1 MVRLIER
8 IEPPPPRSSERQ
20 PQVDC
25 RSQRQSTRKPP
36 RIQPLV
42 FRYVTENTPCQ
53 EVANLRV
60 NMLSATPNDR
70 RAIAPAN
77 SPTSRYPGCDTAAQQ
92 IDAPER
98 NAGTMPSPSYSHC
111 KLNMPLGAML
121 CPIAFATL
129 PPPKLCRPSPISI
142 STSSPQLSHLV
153 ATGETDTVADS
164 DNQPRQSQR
173 SNTQNSCQRQSAAT
187 MMPTKR
193 SHRLH
198 PD

>member
-1 MVRLIER
+1 MARRVTPSGRPQGGWSELRPMLQTATGWFQGQRPGIALGGPGQSPGLTSLPGSPGPETDM
-8 IEPPPPRSSERQ
+8 RS
-20 PQVDC
+20 
-25 RSQRQSTRKPP
+25 
-36 RIQPLV
+36 
-42 FRYVTENTPCQ
+42 
-53 EVANLRV
+53 
-60 NMLSATPNDR
+60 
-70 RAIAPAN
+70 IAPAN

-121 CPIAFATL
+121 CPTAFATL

-164 DNQPRQSQR
+164 DNQQRQS
-173 SNTQNSCQRQSAAT
+173 TQQHTNSCQRQSAAT

>member
-1 MVRLIER
+1 M
-8 IEPPPPRSSERQ
+8 PRWLPRWLQGLSSHSCAW
-20 PQVDC
+20 VG
-25 RSQRQSTRKPP
+25 
-36 RIQPLV
+36 
-42 FRYVTENTPCQ
+42 RYNYRYRTSYRFFPK
-53 EVANLRV
+53 AS